1 VTLSRALRC
10 SLPLYWVHALCI
22 MHYNTQHTRQ
32 QRHHHYRRLTTQATL
47 RIYRLIRTDQ
57 RRWARPHHGR
67 HEHVSL
73 VPTPSPSHRTHL
85 VGAAARA
92 MGTLQLPSPAR
103 FLPLR
108 RNAVAAA
115 GDSLAENPAV
125 SEHSG
130 VYTAHTPRDQS
141 GQGRVLWQATVETS
155 SRSCHA
161 IACSGWI
168 LCINASHSPAFAAHY
183 GRARGA

>member
-1 VTLSRALRC
+1 MH
-10 SLPLYWVHALCI
+10 HALQ
-22 MHYNTQHTRQ
+22 HAAHATAAPPPLPPPHDPSNTQD
-32 QRHHHYRRLTTQATL
+32 LSL
-47 RIYRLIRTDQ
+47 RTDQ

-141 GQGRVLWQATVETS
+141 EQGGAEQGGAEQGRVLWQATVETS

-161 IACSGWI
+161 IAYSAYY
-168 LCINASHSPAFAAHY
+168 ASMHRTHPPSPCTTAELEAPEL
-183 GRARGA
+183 RASR